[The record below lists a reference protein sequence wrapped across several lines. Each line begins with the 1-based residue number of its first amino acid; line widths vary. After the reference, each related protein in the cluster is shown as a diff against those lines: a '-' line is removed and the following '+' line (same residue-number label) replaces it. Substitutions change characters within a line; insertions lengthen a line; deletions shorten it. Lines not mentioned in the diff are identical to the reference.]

1 MRRFAGLLLFS
12 FAFAVSGCGTMVH
25 GTKQNLSVSTVPAG
39 AQAVVGTQQCVTPCT
54 MDVSRNAK
62 NIHLESEGYKSTDM
76 ELDKKFNGGA
86 TILGN
91 ILWLLPGVVVD
102 VYSGGAYEIQPVN
115 VTLNKAQTPESAL
128 LDSSKDQTKQ

>member
-1 MRRFAGLLLFS
+1 MHNGREPK
-12 FAFAVSGCGTMVH
+12 C
-25 GTKQNLSVSTVPAG
+25 Q
-39 AQAVVGTQQCVTPCT
+39 
-54 MDVSRNAK
+54 

-76 ELDKKFNGGA
+76 ELDRKFNGGA

-115 VTLNKAQTPESAL
+115 VTLNKAHTPESAL